1 MISDATLEP
10 LLTIEA
16 SCLDEITVPAMAFIK
31 FKFKDDTVFVAV
43 YCERPGPDDTSVAI
57 FMWAILSVAAVC
69 FLPASD

>member
-1 MISDATLEP
+1 
-10 LLTIEA
+10 
-16 SCLDEITVPAMAFIK
+16 VPAMAFIK

-69 FLPASD
+69 FSPASD